1 MLHLSTHTALL
12 DALRDRCKKLPKE
25 ISGWFKSSL
34 EDQQKLKKD
43 VAVELVRS
51 RLFSMHEV
59 DEHMVQLMS
68 SSGGGRLASAAVDF
82 VAHLLQ
88 QCILQDSVLSSSDLS
103 GSLDVLAKIAARP
116 GSPEALGQL
125 GSLVELT
132 LAENCLSAVPAST
145 GSLRRLK
152 DLDLRGNPLEG
163 LPAGLL
169 TDTPLQ
175 HLQLDERLLAKDG
188 SLREDVEGREAY
200 AARRKARI
208 DKELH
213 GKATGGDVN
222 FSS

>member
-1 MLHLSTHTALL
+1 MC
-12 DALRDRCKKLPKE
+12 LRR
-25 ISGWFKSSL
+25 
-34 EDQQKLKKD
+34 
-43 VAVELVRS
+43 
-51 RLFSMHEV
+51 
-59 DEHMVQLMS
+59 
-68 SSGGGRLASAAVDF
+68 RLAA
-82 VAHLLQ
+82 L
-88 QCILQDSVLSSSDLS
+88 
-103 GSLDVLAKIAARP
+103 
-116 GSPEALGQL
+116 PEALGQL

>member
-1 MLHLSTHTALL
+1 MTYSCGCGRILPSGPLHTPLSVCP
-12 DALRDRCKKLPKE
+12 RR
-25 ISGWFKSSL
+25 
-34 EDQQKLKKD
+34 
-43 VAVELVRS
+43 
-51 RLFSMHEV
+51 
-59 DEHMVQLMS
+59 
-68 SSGGGRLASAAVDF
+68 RLAA
-82 VAHLLQ
+82 L
-88 QCILQDSVLSSSDLS
+88 
-103 GSLDVLAKIAARP
+103 
-116 GSPEALGQL
+116 PEALGQL